1 MYRLKHQAR
10 TSIWLIPFLG
20 LLGGLGLA
28 VLTIAI
34 DRAHHYT
41 LVSQA
46 VTGTPADVQTILS
59 TAATALVTLTS
70 VVLSLTLVA
79 VQLAMGQFSPRIVG
93 ALLNDRP
100 SQAAIA
106 LFAGTFSY
114 TMLVTRE
121 VNDKTGTVP
130 GLSVLISYAL
140 ILGSVLA
147 LVLFVHHAGQ
157 GIRAS
162 GLIDLV
168 GDRTRDQLE
177 ALYPHRH
184 ADAPPEPDGR
194 EVLASPAPGNVVH
207 VDYDRL
213 VAIARQAR
221 ARLEFLVMMGD
232 FVPGGAPLF
241 RVSGALSHKQCQQA
255 LSCVFLGPERTH
267 DDDPSYGIR
276 KLADIAE
283 RSIASSPF
291 ADPSTTVMALHRLH
305 DCLRILAGRQIP
317 PGRRCDADGELR
329 LTMRVLDWD
338 GYVRLSFDEIR
349 LAGAGSPQVA
359 RGLRAVL
366 EDLKT
371 VVPPARRPALD
382 RQLDLLSAAVTRR
395 YPDDRDRRAALTPD
409 NEGIGSGPDVVMSDG
424 QYASWRG
431 GCRWLSPPAPGG
443 GVRCV
448 H

>member
-1 MYRLKHQAR
+1 MMYRLKHLLR
-10 TSIWLIPFLG
+10 TRIWLIPFLG
-20 LLGGLGLA
+20 LMGGLGLA
-28 VLTIAI
+28 AVAIAV

-41 LVSQA
+41 LVSHA

-93 ALLNDRP
+93 ALLNDRL

-106 LFAGTFSY
+106 LFVGTLSY

-121 VNDKTGTVP
+121 VNDQTGAIP
-130 GLSVLISYAL
+130 GLSVLIGYTL

-157 GIRAS
+157 GIRVS

-168 GDRTRDQLE
+168 GDQTRRQLE
-177 ALYPHRH
+177 TAYPHRH
-184 ADAPPEPDGR
+184 ADAPPRPDGR
-194 EVLASPAPGNVVH
+194 DVLTSPAPGNVVH

-213 VAIARQAR
+213 VAIARQAQS
-221 ARLEFLVMMGD
+221 RLELLVMMGD

-241 RVSGALSHKQCQQA
+241 RVTGTLSGQQRQRV
-255 LSCVFLGPERTH
+255 LGCVLLGPERTH

-276 KLADIAE
+276 KLVDIAE

-291 ADPSTTVMALHRLH
+291 EDPSTTVMALHRLY
-305 DCLRILAGRQIP
+305 DCLRILADRDIP
-317 PGRRCDADGELR
+317 PGRRYDADGQLR

-338 GYVRLSFDEIR
+338 GYVRLAFDEIR

-359 RGLRAVL
+359 RRLRAAL
-366 EDLKT
+366 EGLMT
-371 VVPPARRPALD
+371 VVPPARRAALD
-382 RQLDLLSAAVTRR
+382 RQLDLLGAAVTRQ
-395 YPDDRDRRAALTPD
+395 YQDDRDRHAALIADT
-409 NEGIGSGPDVVMSDG
+409 EGIGSGPDVVLADG
-424 QYASWRG
+424 QQN
-431 GCRWLSPPAPGG
+431 RWPGP
-443 GVRCV
+443 
-448 H
+448 